1 VELDK
6 NVMLETRKKLD
17 FLSDKDAFEIK
28 I

>member
-1 VELDK
+1 LDK

-17 FLSDKDAFEIK
+17 FLNDKDVFEIN